1 MTEET
6 SELDNVGA
14 EMDAANLYSEEVVTD
29 RKVGVIRILT
39 PIDANGQRDP
49 SRAPIFTGETQIMT
63 QMGPLPIS
71 FGIPAAN
78 VAEAV
83 AGYSAAAREGLRK
96 TVERI
101 RELQREAASQ
111 IVTPGMPGF
120 QAPPA
125 APQGGG
131 IVMP

>member
-71 FGIPAAN
+71 FEIPAAN

-83 AGYSAAAREGLRK
+83 AGYSAAARARACARRSNASANSSARPRARSSRPACRASRLR
-96 TVERI
+96 RPP
-101 RELQREAASQ
+101 RRAAAS
-111 IVTPGMPGF
+111 
-120 QAPPA
+120 
-125 APQGGG
+125 
-131 IVMP
+131 

>member
-1 MTEET
+1 MSQEQ

-14 EMDAANLYSEEVVTD
+14 DMDVANLYSEEVITD

-39 PIDANGQRDP
+39 PIDVNGHRDV
-49 SRAPIFTGETQIMT
+49 SRPLIFTGETQIMT

-71 FGIPAAN
+71 FEIPATT

-83 AGYSAAAREGLRK
+83 AGYSEAAREGLRR

-101 RELQREAASQ
+101 RELQREAANQ

>member
-1 MTEET
+1 MSQEQ

-14 EMDAANLYSEEVVTD
+14 DMDVANLYSEEVITD

-39 PIDANGQRDP
+39 PIDVNGHRDV
-49 SRAPIFTGETQIMT
+49 SRPLIFTGETQIMT

-71 FGIPAAN
+71 FEIPATT

-83 AGYSAAAREGLRK
+83 AGYSEAAREGLRR